1 MKGNE
6 LVFFINDA
14 TNKIVKKLH
23 MKIELSTGYDL
34 GPKYMSLRLDV
45 WVVLSLVNPENK
57 FLMEKRIF
65 CCLS

>member
-14 TNKIVKKLH
+14 TNKIIKKLH

-45 WVVLSLVNPENK
+45 WVVLSLVNPKTSFSWKKE
-57 FLMEKRIF
+57 FF
-65 CCLS
+65 VV

>member
-14 TNKIVKKLH
+14 TNKIVEKLH

-34 GPKYMSLRLDV
+34 EPKCMSLRLDV

-65 CCLS
+65 YCLS